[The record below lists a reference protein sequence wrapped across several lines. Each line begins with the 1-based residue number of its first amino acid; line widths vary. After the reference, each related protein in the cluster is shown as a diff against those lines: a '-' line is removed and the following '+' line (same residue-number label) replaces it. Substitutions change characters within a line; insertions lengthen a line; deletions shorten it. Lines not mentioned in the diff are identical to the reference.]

1 MRGGWFAGGVYER
14 AAVGGLRASRLP
26 PHTVRGLVVYLGM
39 CVCVHVLYIYIYIYI
54 YIHPPANNVCVSPV
68 HNGRKHLA
76 SSALRRCLQLVR
88 QMGQNDWIGDIC
100 MHIR

>member
-54 YIHPPANNVCVSPV
+54 YICIYICIYIYSPT
-68 HNGRKHLA
+68 
-76 SSALRRCLQLVR
+76 
-88 QMGQNDWIGDIC
+88 GQ
-100 MHIR
+100 